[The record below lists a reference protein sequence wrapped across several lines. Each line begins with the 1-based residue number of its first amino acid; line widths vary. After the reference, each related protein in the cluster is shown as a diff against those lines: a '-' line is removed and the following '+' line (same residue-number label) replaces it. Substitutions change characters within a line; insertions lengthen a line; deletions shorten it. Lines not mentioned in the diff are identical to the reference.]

1 MTNTAGANGTAPK
14 KSSPNRIFNK
24 YSGGQNGKPA
34 TRLEVFKNALR
45 MTRQEPDGT
54 IKEEIPMFR
63 FEFQNLANNKQV
75 SRIRLYINAQEALD
89 IFEKLKDY
97 RAPLMQDQQGKQFFY
112 DAGPMGTSA
121 ARSRTGVCISRTLK
135 IEPGKNS
142 NWYYMSARQCDGRE
156 IRNGL
161 IQPLVVNGQFQNPIY
176 AGIGLTQQDC
186 IRIYWAMLGAWIAW
200 CTVGE
205 ESLDVVEYEDENQ
218 GGYGQPQAQS
228 YGNPQRFFQGQPVTQ
243 NVQAV
248 PQGYQQAP
256 VYNQAPVQQPVAQ
269 PAQPQGYQQ
278 GQPMMQ
284 NQQVYN
290 QAPAQPAPQQAP
302 AMPYGEPI
310 ASPQQV
316 SQQPAPQVTPDG
328 QIVGAPVAQPQAV
341 QPVEQSQEV
350 SPSMGPVEEDT
361 GVDPESYDVS
371 NDDLPF

>member
-1 MTNTAGANGTAPK
+1 MTNTAGTAGANGTAPK

-63 FEFQNLANNKQV
+63 FEFQNLANNRQV

-256 VYNQAPVQQPVAQ
+256 VYNQAPVQ
-269 PAQPQGYQQ
+269 
-278 GQPMMQ
+278 
-284 NQQVYN
+284 
-290 QAPAQPAPQQAP
+290 PAPQQAP

>member
-1 MTNTAGANGTAPK
+1 MTNTTFGAKGTAPK
-14 KSSPNRIFNK
+14 KSPNRIFNK

-45 MTRQEPDGT
+45 MTRQEQDGT

-205 ESLDVVEYEDENQ
+205 DSLDVVEYEDD
-218 GGYGQPQAQS
+218 
-228 YGNPQRFFQGQPVTQ
+228 
-243 NVQAV
+243 
-248 PQGYQQAP
+248 
-256 VYNQAPVQQPVAQ
+256 NQAPVQQSVAQ
-269 PAQPQGYQQ
+269 SVQPQGYQQ
-278 GQPMMQ
+278 GQHMMQ

-290 QAPAQPAPQQAP
+290 HAPAQPAPQQAP

-310 ASPQQV
+310 ASTQQV
-316 SQQPAPQVTPDG
+316 FQQPAPQVTPDG
-328 QIVGAPVAQPQAV
+328 QIVGSPVAQPQAV
-341 QPVEQSQEV
+341 HPVAQSQEV
-350 SPSMGPVEEDT
+350 SPSMDPVEEDT